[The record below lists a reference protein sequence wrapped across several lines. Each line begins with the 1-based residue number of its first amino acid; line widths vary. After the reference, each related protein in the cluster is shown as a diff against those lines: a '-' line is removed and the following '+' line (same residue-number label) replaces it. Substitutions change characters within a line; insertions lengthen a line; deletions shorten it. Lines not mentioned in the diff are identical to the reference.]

1 MNVANSTS
9 SETSYESHWYVS
21 VQLLLEKNE
30 LNISCAYIITHHTLP
45 HWYLLSHIRFL
56 SKYFQDSRSKSM
68 NSIGTSAIT
77 ISFLTFKYK
86 LCKTISAV
94 ERSQGGKE
102 ISPRTLDT
110 SLMATKTMIPY
121 FVFGRVYFCCSTLSH
136 FFAICHK
143 FHANLVSKNIRYGI
157 YICNPG

>member
-1 MNVANSTS
+1 MLILLYISTS
-9 SETSYESHWYVS
+9 
-21 VQLLLEKNE
+21 
-30 LNISCAYIITHHTLP
+30 P

-68 NSIGTSAIT
+68 NSIGTSAII

-94 ERSQGGKE
+94 ERSQGGTE
-102 ISPRTLDT
+102 ISPRTFDT

-121 FVFGRVYFCCSTLSH
+121 FVFGKVYFCCSNLSH
-136 FFAICHK
+136 FFAMYYK
-143 FHANLVSKNIRYGI
+143 FHTNFVRINTRYGI
-157 YICNPG
+157 YIYNPG